1 MLNIFLY
8 CIIHSFSF
16 TLSDIITLQAMNYD
30 HKVPYYLIQD
40 TYQTTINTFRP
51 FSLLPTSIPSEHK
64 KTDIKLIDIHPE
76 DKMCYL

>member
-1 MLNIFLY
+1 
-8 CIIHSFSF
+8 
-16 TLSDIITLQAMNYD
+16 MNYD